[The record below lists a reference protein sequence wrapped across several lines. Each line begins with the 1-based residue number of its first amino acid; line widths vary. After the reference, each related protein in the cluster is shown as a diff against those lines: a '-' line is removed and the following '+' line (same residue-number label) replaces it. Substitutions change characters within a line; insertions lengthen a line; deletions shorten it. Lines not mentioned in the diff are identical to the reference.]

1 MKKNMMTSR
10 LAIVLSVVLAGAA
23 LLRAA
28 DPDRRVVDDA
38 KAQDKAALKTL
49 IQQKAD
55 VNAPAA
61 DGMSALAWAAHWD
74 DAAMAEALLQAGA
87 DANRANDYGV
97 TPLELACAKGSAAMV
112 SRLLRAA
119 LSGSSAPGTTPP
131 APVSTVAGFRP
142 FPAQGGQLVTN
153 DQIDQ
158 LRDEAGL

>member
-1 MKKNMMTSR
+1 MRTT
-10 LAIVLSVVLAGAA
+10 LDIEDDVLAAA
-23 LLRAA
+23 
-28 DPDRRVVDDA
+28 
-38 KAQDKAALKTL
+38 K
-49 IQQKAD
+49 
-55 VNAPAA
+55 
-61 DGMSALAWAAHWD
+61 
-74 DAAMAEALLQAGA
+74 
-87 DANRANDYGV
+87 
-97 TPLELACAKGSAAMV
+97 ELARRQGTSAGAMV